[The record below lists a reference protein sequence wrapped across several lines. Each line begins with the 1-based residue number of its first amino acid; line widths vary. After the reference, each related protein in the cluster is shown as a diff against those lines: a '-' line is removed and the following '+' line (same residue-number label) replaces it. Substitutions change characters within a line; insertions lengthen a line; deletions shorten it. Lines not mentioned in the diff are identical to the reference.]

1 MERDHQKT
9 LVGAPVDLPRL
20 LTDPGFEE
28 RLRVE
33 AGQGAY
39 ELGRRLAR
47 QRNAQRARLTWETLM
62 GPLLNDHEI
71 TDHLGDVK
79 TPEQWAKTFGLR
91 LQQHWPLANAS
102 YTGDPVHIETF
113 VKGLRNIVQNG
124 FALERWDRDEATGPE
139 LKRREAEAEIA
150 EREGRRRRGE
160 DQEDS
165 G

>member
-1 MERDHQKT
+1 
-9 LVGAPVDLPRL
+9 
-20 LTDPGFEE
+20 
-28 RLRVE
+28 
-33 AGQGAY
+33 
-39 ELGRRLAR
+39 
-47 QRNAQRARLTWETLM
+47 M

-71 TDHLGDVK
+71 TGHLGEVK

-91 LQQHWPLANAS
+91 LQQNWPLANVS

-124 FALERWDRDEATGPE
+124 FALEWWDRDEVADPE
-139 LKRREAEAEIA
+139 PKPPKAKGDKA
-150 EREGRRRRGE
+150 RRRRGV